1 MDKPRNLPIGTQ
13 SFKVLRENNFVYID
27 KTQFIWNLK
36 NTGRVYFL
44 SRPRRFG
51 KSLLLSTMKAY
62 FLGQKELFKGLAIE
76 KLEEK
81 SENPWQEHPVL
92 YLDFNASKYTELED
106 LNKVLVA
113 NLSDWEKVY
122 SPSSIEESIPI
133 RFSNII
139 KRAYEKTGKQVVV
152 LVDEYD
158 KPLLQT
164 QTVNTALNEEYRAIL
179 KGFYGVLKSN
189 DACLKF
195 AFLTGVSQFS
205 RLSIFSDMNQFVN
218 ISTEDAYAEICG
230 LTEEEIQ
237 ENLQP
242 EIKAF
247 AEKNKLTT
255 EESVQALRKQYD
267 GYRFSEEG
275 KNVYNPFSL
284 LNAFRINKLENFWYA
299 TGTPTFLVNLI
310 KQGNFD
316 IRQLEKTEAMS
327 IDTLKNSEPN
337 PHNPIPILFQTGYL
351 TLKEYNSRFKKF
363 TLGFPNDEV
372 RYAFL
377 ENVLPACINRRKDT
391 DFFIEK
397 FIMDIEVGNV
407 DSFMQR
413 IKSIISGL
421 PYSQVSKTDKAMR
434 ERNYQVAIYL
444 IFKLMGQFVETEVIS
459 LKGRADCIVELE
471 DKIYIFEFKLM
482 SAGTA
487 QDAIKQIKETGYAA
501 PYKASKKEIILLGV
515 SFDEKTQNI
524 GEWLYETL
532 SNL

>member
-92 YLDFNASKYTELED
+92 YLDFNAEKYTELED
-106 LNKVLVA
+106 LNIVLND
-113 NLSDWEKVY
+113 NLTKLEIIY
-122 SPSSIEESIPI
+122 GHAESEQSFATRLKGIM
-133 RFSNII
+133 

-164 QTVNTALNEEYRAIL
+164 QTVNTKLNEEYRAIL

-247 AEKNKLTT
+247 AEKNILTI

-351 TLKEYNSRFKKF
+351 TLKEYSKEYNEFE
-363 TLGFPNDEV
+363 LGFPNDEV

-377 ENVLPACINRRKDT
+377 KNLLPICLDKEEGST
-391 DFFIEK
+391 FFITK
-397 FIMDIEVGNV
+397 FVKDIKAGRV
-407 DSFMQR
+407 DEFMQR

-421 PYSQVSKTDKAMR
+421 PYSQVSKNDKAMR
-434 ERNYQVAIYL
+434 ERDYQVAIYL
-444 IFKLMGQFVETEVIS
+444 IFKLMGQFVQTEVIS
-459 LKGRADCIVELE
+459 LKGRADCIVELT
-471 DKIYIFEFKLM
+471 DKVYIFEFKLM

-487 QDAIKQIKETGYAA
+487 QDAIKQIKETAYAE
-501 PYKASKKEIILLGV
+501 PYKASGKEIVMLGV
-515 SFDEKTQNI
+515 AFEEKAQNI
-524 GEWLYETL
+524 GEYLMETC
-532 SNL
+532 